1 MIKHGMDVIKAITH
15 FLNPGQIPVMG
26 CDCPIFAKAKFIQ
39 WTWPDTRGENKFV
52 VMFGGIHLEMA
63 LWNVV
68 GDSLEGSGW
77 TTALID
83 AGIATASSLLQSFL
97 QVSHLARTH
106 NGHQVT
112 LVALAKLQKQAFLLT
127 RLDFKAIEK
136 NKVFAM
142 HHVIVIPAKFH

>member
-39 WTWPDTRGENKFV
+39 WTWPDTHGENKFV
-52 VMFGGIHLEMA
+52 VMFGGMHLEMA

-68 GDSLEGSGW
+68 GDSLKGSGW

-83 AGIATASSLLQSFL
+83 AGIATAGSLLQTVFYKFL
-97 QVSHLARTH
+97 ISQEHTMD
-106 NGHQVT
+106 
-112 LVALAKLQKQAFLLT
+112 T
-127 RLDFKAIEK
+127 R
-136 NKVFAM
+136 
-142 HHVIVIPAKFH
+142 